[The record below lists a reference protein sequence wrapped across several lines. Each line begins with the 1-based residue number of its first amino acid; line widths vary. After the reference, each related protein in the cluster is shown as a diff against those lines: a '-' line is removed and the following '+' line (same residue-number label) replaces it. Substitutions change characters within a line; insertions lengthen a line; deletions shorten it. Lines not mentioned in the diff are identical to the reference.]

1 MSEIISMRLFIEKW
15 LISCCLVKMHVL
27 FGLPDATNHIF
38 VKRARELQAIELDCE
53 ICHDP
58 EGWCAPAEAQERLHI
73 LQPPPRAGPAG
84 WYLYMKKR
92 PLLLPSR
99 ARVLE
104 LFWFLIREQLPLIY
118 ARTKMRTASPHCIL
132 LQGSGIVQPPAMRRG
147 SAVRALKAWVHLGT
161 SICVQ
166 CCHLTSNKWPEQI

>member
-15 LISCCLVKMHVL
+15 LIFCCLVKMHVL

-38 VKRARELQAIELDCE
+38 VKRVRELQAIELDCE
-53 ICHDP
+53 VYHDP

-84 WYLYMKKR
+84 WYLYMKKGHFFF
-92 PLLLPSR
+92 LL
-99 ARVLE
+99 E
-104 LFWFLIREQLPLIY
+104 QGFWNCFDFWSESNYHLSMQGKKI
-118 ARTKMRTASPHCIL
+118 RTASPHCI
-132 LQGSGIVQPPAMRRG
+132 LQGSGIVQPPAMRRD